1 MRTRLPAASLLFVGL
16 LLLSGCVWLRLLSL
30 KDQFADFDRWIEVPP
45 EPGLELRFRRPVLLA
60 EDLDTLITGKPTA
73 SASADDVTVQS
84 YAFSHIPSPEGPDPL
99 GASPILVLLVGIRSG
114 KVAFVSLPPEVFRVV
129 PRELALRG
137 MRALG
142 HATVDTGK
150 HSAMASVDFHGTRSV
165 LPTRAE
171 LIALFGT
178 PNSVKLIDGRERVL
192 WRYQLQG
199 ESLRTDGKPVI
210 AAMAFAFAPGA
221 ERPLRFQVNISGMWL
236 YLDLPQA
243 DPPTGSQAGPPGPQ
257 PLPAP
262 AAPDLPAALPA
273 AR

>member
-1 MRTRLPAASLLFVGL
+1 MRLPAASLLLAGL

-45 EPGLELRFRRPVLLA
+45 GPGLELRFRRPVLLA
-60 EDLDTLITGKPTA
+60 EDLETLVTGRPTA
-73 SASADDVTVQS
+73 SASGGDVTVQS
-84 YAFSHIPSPEGPDPL
+84 YAFSRIPSPDGPDPL
-99 GASPILVLLVGIRSG
+99 GSSPTLVLLVGIRSG

-142 HATVDTGK
+142 RAAVDTGSR
-150 HSAMASVDFHGTRSV
+150 SAVAAVDFHGTRTV

-178 PNSVKLIDGRERVL
+178 PNSVKLMNDRERVL

-199 ESLRTDGKPVI
+199 DSLRADGKPVV

-221 ERPLRFQVNISGMWL
+221 GHPNRFQVNISGMWL

-243 DPPTGSQAGPPGPQ
+243 DPPAEHQAGPPGPP

-262 AAPDLPAALPA
+262 AAPDPPAALPA

>member
-1 MRTRLPAASLLFVGL
+1 MRTRFPAASLLLAGL
-16 LLLSGCVWLRLLSL
+16 LLLSSCVWLRLLSL

-45 EPGLELRFRRPVLLA
+45 GPGLELRFRRPVLVTK
-60 EDLDTLITGKPTA
+60 DLETLVTGRPTA
-73 SASADDVTVQS
+73 SAQGGDVTVQS

-99 GASPILVLLVGIRSG
+99 GSSSTLVLLVGIRAG
-114 KVAFVSLPPEVFRVV
+114 KVVFVSLPPEVFRVV

-142 HATVDTGK
+142 RATVDTGK
-150 HSAMASVDFHGTRSV
+150 QSAVATVDCNGTRSV

-178 PNSVKLIDGRERVL
+178 PNNDKLMDGRERVL

-199 ESLRTDGKPVI
+199 ESLRADGKPVI

-221 ERPLRFQVNISGMWL
+221 ERPNRFQVNISGMWL
-236 YLDLPQA
+236 YLDLPPA
-243 DPPTGSQAGPPGPQ
+243 ETPSGHPAGSPEFQ

-262 AAPDLPAALPA
+262 AVPDLPAALPA
-273 AR
+273 GR

>member
-1 MRTRLPAASLLFVGL
+1 MRLPAASLLLASL
-16 LLLSGCVWLRLLSL
+16 LLLCSCVWLRLLSL

-45 EPGLELRFRRPVLLA
+45 GPGLELRFRRPVLLA
-60 EDLDTLITGKPTA
+60 EDLETLVTGRPTA
-73 SASADDVTVQS
+73 SAQGGEITVQS
-84 YAFSHIPSPEGPDPL
+84 YAFSHIPSPDGPDPL
-99 GASPILVLLVGIRSG
+99 GSSSTLVLLVGIRAG
-114 KVAFVSLPPEVFRVV
+114 KVVFVSLPPEVFRVV

-142 HATVDTGK
+142 RASVDTAKQSAVATVDFT
-150 HSAMASVDFHGTRSV
+150 GTRTV

-178 PNSVKLIDGRERVL
+178 PNQVKLMDGRERVL

-199 ESLRTDGKPVI
+199 ESLRADGKPVI

-221 ERPLRFQVNISGMWL
+221 ERPNRFQVNISGLWL
-236 YLDLPQA
+236 YLDLPA
-243 DPPTGSQAGPPGPQ
+243 PAGDPAEPPESQ
-257 PLPAP
+257 PLPTP

-273 AR
+273 GR